1 MTHHLRSAYVLAATL
16 LVVAF
21 SSASAQEVEK
31 TPPGLEIGKPAPA
44 FKLADQNGKEQSLSE
59 LLKRGNVA
67 LVFYRSAD
75 W

>member
-1 MTHHLRSAYVLAATL
+1 MRTWTAFCTAWALLAAATGVALVDETEPLAVGAKAPPVKL
-16 LVVAF
+16 L
-21 SSASAQEVEK
+21 
-31 TPPGLEIGKPAPA
+31 
-44 FKLADQNGKEQSLSE
+44 DQNGKQQSLNE